1 MRNENKEMEK
11 SSKRTVLI
19 GAAVLALAVIAG
31 IVVMVLTS
39 PRSAKPEPSPELTP
53 EPAVTVAAT
62 PTPTPTPEVTAI
74 RLYAFGRE
82 LTADGITLYVGDKPV
97 ELSAVIEPE
106 GLNLPVGWTFSN
118 QEAVS
123 LEVSGDGMTCKITAL
138 QPKGRNDL
146 TVVCN
151 NLYTSIPVF
160 LWNK

>member
-1 MRNENKEMEK
+1 MEK

-19 GAAVLALAVIAG
+19 GAAVLALAVVAG
-31 IVVMVLTS
+31 VLVMVLTS

-53 EPAVTVAAT
+53 EPAVTVAAA
-62 PTPTPTPEVTAI
+62 PTPTPEVTAI

-123 LEVSGDGMTCKITAL
+123 LEVSGDGMTCTITAL

-146 TVVCN
+146 TVVCS

-160 LWNK
+160 LWSK